1 MIIIAKFCLL
11 QLIKMEELTNIILVM
26 INHEES
32 LIMDLLIDFVYVL
45 FIFSLFWERRM
56 HLFEFKSWVV
66 KFRIFKND

>member
-32 LIMDLLIDFVYVL
+32 LIMDLLIDFVYV
-45 FIFSLFWERRM
+45 FFSLFRERRM
-56 HLFEFKSWVV
+56 HLFEFKGWVV